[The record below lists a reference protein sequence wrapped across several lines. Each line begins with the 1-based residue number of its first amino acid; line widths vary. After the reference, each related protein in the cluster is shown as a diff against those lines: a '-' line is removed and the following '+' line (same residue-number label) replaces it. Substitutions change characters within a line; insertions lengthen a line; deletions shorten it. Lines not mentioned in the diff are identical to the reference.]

1 MSNNILITSA
11 GRRVS
16 LIRAFK
22 NELKKILP
30 SGKVIVVDSSI
41 ELSAAAQIADM
52 AFKIVSAND
61 RDYID
66 SLLEIC
72 LKNGVK
78 LVVPTLDT
86 ELKVLS
92 RNIDKF
98 KDKQIEIVISDQK
111 FIDTCND
118 KMESQKFFEKLKIDA
133 VKCFSKDNFH
143 LPLFLKLKEGSNSQ
157 ENYVISDLNQLSKY
171 HFDNDNL
178 LFFEFL
184 SKDAYDEYTCD
195 IYYDKKG
202 GLKCVIP
209 RMRIEIR
216 GGEISKGVTR
226 KNRLVGF
233 VKNKMSNI
241 DGVKGCITA
250 QFFLHKES
258 LQTIGIEIN
267 PRFGG
272 GYPLS
277 YLAGGNFPK
286 WIIQEY
292 MLDEEISYFEDWK
305 DSLLMLRYDDEILV
319 HDFKN

>member
-1 MSNNILITSA
+1 MSDNILITSA

-30 SGKVIVVDSSI
+30 SGKVIVVDSDI

-52 AFKIVSAND
+52 AFKIVRAND
-61 RDYID
+61 GAYID

-72 LKNGVK
+72 LENDVK
-78 LVVPTLDT
+78 LVIPTLDT

-98 KDKQIEIVISDQK
+98 RDNQIDIVISDQK

-118 KMESQKFFEKLKIDA
+118 KIENQNFFKKLKIDV
-133 VKCFSKDNFH
+133 VKYFSKDNFK

-157 ENYVISDLNQLSKY
+157 ENYVISDMNQLSKY

-195 IYYDKKG
+195 LYYGKEG
-202 GLKCVIP
+202 TLKCVIP
-209 RMRIEIR
+209 RKRLEIR
-216 GGEISKGVTR
+216 GGEISKGITK
-226 KNRLVGF
+226 KNGLVGF

-241 DGVKGCITA
+241 NGARGCITA
-250 QFFLHKES
+250 QFFLNKES
-258 LQTIGIEIN
+258 GQIIGIEIN

-286 WIIQEY
+286 WIIKEY
-292 MLDEEISYFEDWK
+292 IFDEEISYYEDWK
-305 DSLLMLRYDDEILV
+305 DSLLMLRYDDEILI